1 MRTQR
6 ANQAAIRELLAE
18 HWETLHQRFRVARL
32 AIFGSYARGTPHKR
46 SDIDILVD
54 FEPGGQTFD
63 NYMDL
68 KFYLQKIL
76 RTRVDLVM
84 IDALRPELRSAIL
97 SEAIDV

>member
-1 MRTQR
+1 MELAT
-6 ANQAAIRELLAE
+6 IRERLAQ
-18 HWETLHQRFRVARL
+18 HRETLRQRFRVVRL

-54 FEPGGQTFD
+54 FEPGGATFD
-63 NYMDL
+63 NYMEL

-76 RTRVDLVM
+76 QARVDLVM
-84 IDALRPELRSAIL
+84 IDALRPELKAPIL